1 MRRGCTG
8 EGVGGG
14 RSGEG
19 ARGGGQRPG
28 AAADS
33 GAGRPGRA
41 LRVGAAAHRKA
52 GEGAARGGAD
62 AEEGHE
68 CRGGRCAWGRRRAG
82 RSGRTLCV
90 GLRTP
95 GRALRVWAAARRTR
109 RKAGEGAARGGGD
122 GWGLR
127 TGDCRG
133 GEASCHGAGPHTPGR
148 RARATGDCR
157 VGCNTPK
164 SHSE

>member
-133 GEASCHGAGPHTPGR
+133 GGGGELPRSWPTHAGSSCPRHRGLSGG
-148 RARATGDCR
+148 
-157 VGCNTPK
+157 V
-164 SHSE
+164 